1 MGRAVNKRELSEILG
16 FSERSLTDWQKEGMP
31 VAEIRES
38 LGHENTYDTEACIK
52 WMLARAEARAAGGT
66 SFDKLNDVR
75 YRREL
80 INLRRD
86 EGEIVLLADIR
97 PAFRTYV
104 NDVLA
109 VLLGLPDKYA
119 QQFELTASV
128 DGKHQLLEDMIA
140 DMRDVL
146 GNYEF
151 CAAPAA
157 GGNPGVTQPAE
168 DFGRAVG

>member
-16 FSERSLTDWQKEGMP
+16 ISERSLTEWQRDGMP
-31 VAEIRES
+31 VAELRES
-38 LGHENTYDTEACIK
+38 LGHENTYDTEAVIR
-52 WMLARAEARAAGGT
+52 WWIERDVARRAGGS

-80 INLRRD
+80 INLNRE
-86 EGEIVLLADIR
+86 EGQIVLREEIR

-109 VLLGLPDKYA
+109 TLLGIPDKYA
-119 QQFELTASV
+119 QQLELTESV
-128 DGKHQLLEDMIA
+128 DGKHQLLQDMIA
-140 DMRDVL
+140 EIRDVM

-157 GGNPGVTQPAE
+157 GGNPGVSQPAE
-168 DFGRAVG
+168 DFGSTVG